1 MVLDSLGKTVWIYQC
16 VFGRHGRDSSIKNVN
31 KTILFPI
38 MELLDEI
45 HMEGILAFAALI
57 GKQRARKIK
66 CKVACQAELWSR
78 RKGKVDRKRMGK
90 SKL

>member
-1 MVLDSLGKTVWIYQC
+1 
-16 VFGRHGRDSSIKNVN
+16 
-31 KTILFPI
+31 

-57 GKQRARKIK
+57 GKRRAREIK

-78 RKGKVDRKRMGK
+78 RKGKVDRKWMAKVNYGEKQGRVQMSYLYLLRK
-90 SKL
+90 NS

>member
-1 MVLDSLGKTVWIYQC
+1 
-16 VFGRHGRDSSIKNVN
+16 
-31 KTILFPI
+31 

-66 CKVACQAELWSR
+66 CKVACQAGLWSR
-78 RKGKVDRKRMGK
+78 RKGKVDRKRMGE
-90 SKL
+90 SKLW